1 MRAWHTS
8 IILSPSGGACDYQ
21 RWLKSS
27 FRHIIW
33 CVSVFS
39 FSLGGTCIVVK
50 SGLASIDFSL
60 FFFLGLCVAHVK
72 NYTSP
77 LIYFFF
83 WSSSSSLNCNCFI
96 YIDCFKLNFIFRFH
110 PWLFEFVSF
119 FLSNLILII
128 LIAIFLV
135 FIHFL
140 DLFVFSSIPSLTISF
155 HWISCQCQFFKNC
168 YILIIFLIDLFFFSI
183 PSLNI

>member
-1 MRAWHTS
+1 
-8 IILSPSGGACDYQ
+8 
-21 RWLKSS
+21 
-27 FRHIIW
+27 
-33 CVSVFS
+33 
-39 FSLGGTCIVVK
+39 
-50 SGLASIDFSL
+50 
-60 FFFLGLCVAHVK
+60 
-72 NYTSP
+72 
-77 LIYFFF
+77 
-83 WSSSSSLNCNCFI
+83 
-96 YIDCFKLNFIFRFH
+96 
-110 PWLFEFVSF
+110 
-119 FLSNLILII
+119 LILII

>member
-60 FFFLGLCVAHVK
+60 SFFLGLCAAHVK

-110 PWLFEFVSF
+110 SWLFEFVSF
-119 FLSNLILII
+119 F
-128 LIAIFLV
+128 
-135 FIHFL
+135 FIKF
-140 DLFVFSSIPSLTISF
+140 DSYYF
-155 HWISCQCQFFKNC
+155 NC
-168 YILIIFLIDLFFFSI
+168 YFFGFHPFSWFVCFFFNSI
-183 PSLNI
+183 IDHFFSLNFMSMSIL